1 LQTPRD
7 RSERYS
13 LRERKIFEQKGFVLM
28 ARSGR
33 PRANLE
39 QKILAEISEDEK
51 RLQVEVSETLRDTAD
66 SPGQMA
72 FAAACVLHTIES
84 GNDLQKT
91 YCQSVVDWLLN
102 WARLNG
108 PHGKWRSKRDFLTDF
123 IETHL
128 PGWKWR
134 EQIDDGYH
142 ERRNERIAT
151 LLAESDRFSKA
162 VRSRFVSADAPDL
175 GMLLRLREIIP
186 NDPTTWPTRRE
197 LKLATAIPERT
208 IKRSVANL
216 RPKPRK
222 AEIIKVPLR
231 HTFSKKGAV
240 PLRYGPRLVV
250 RVLNDF
256 VNRLPEFRVDNE
268 GRKRLGKTA
277 SLVKRALI
285 ARISRSRSST

>member
-1 LQTPRD
+1 
-7 RSERYS
+7 
-13 LRERKIFEQKGFVLM
+13 
-28 ARSGR
+28 
-33 PRANLE
+33 
-39 QKILAEISEDEK
+39 
-51 RLQVEVSETLRDTAD
+51 
-66 SPGQMA
+66 MA
-72 FAAACVLHTIES
+72 FAAACVLHTLES
-84 GNDLQKT
+84 GNDLQKA
-91 YCQSVVDWLLN
+91 YCESIIGWLRN

-108 PHGKWRSKRDFLTDF
+108 PRGKWPTRHNFLTDF
-123 IETHL
+123 IETHA

-134 EQIDDGYH
+134 EQIDDGFH

-162 VRSRFVSADAPDL
+162 VRSRFISADAPDL

-186 NDPTTWPTRRE
+186 NDPTTWPTLRE

-231 HTFSKKGAV
+231 HTFNKQGAM

-250 RVLNDF
+250 GVLNDF
-256 VNRLPEFRVDNE
+256 MNRLPEFRVDDKAQ
-268 GRKRLGKTA
+268 KRLGKA
-277 SLVKRALI
+277 VGQAKRALI
-285 ARISRSRSST
+285 ARMNRSRSST